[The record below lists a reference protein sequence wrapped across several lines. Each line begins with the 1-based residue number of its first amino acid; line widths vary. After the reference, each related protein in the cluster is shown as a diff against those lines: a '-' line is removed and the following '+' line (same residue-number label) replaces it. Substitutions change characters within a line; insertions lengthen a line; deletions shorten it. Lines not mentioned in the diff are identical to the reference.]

1 MAFLISLLII
11 IFSNYG
17 WANFIK
23 QEGLIQRSFDFV
35 AVSPFDDNLIYASG
49 GDSLFKKN
57 SSGWQLIYKLS
68 NGRINFI
75 YPSRY
80 QAGLVYIASDKGLM
94 ATTDDEHFD
103 YIFQERRGDTR
114 CLTVTEF
121 KDKLYLG
128 TTDGLYCALSGIYNF
143 KKLSGLPED
152 FEVWWLASNKDFL
165 YIAGSLGVYVT
176 TDDINF
182 SCLYPIS
189 QLQEEQ
195 DELQEQQEEE
205 YVRFKPTVIAVDYA
219 KPERVF
225 LGTTNGIFISIGGES
240 FKRKYISGFPQTRI
254 NHIYQDRN
262 SPYIVYVAT
271 DKGLYKYYPQTSIAM
286 EVKDG
291 LSTSEINCIAIDS
304 KGRIYLATDRG
315 LFVEGVDSKEIVLQ
329 QCEKYLG
336 PEPSF
341 REVQEAALRYN
352 EVSPQKIRA
361 WRKRLKLRAMF
372 PRLDLGYDKTV
383 TTALGA
389 TYDKVQVGP
398 RDWSVDFSWDLGN
411 LIWNS
416 YEDDVDTRSRLNT
429 QLRLD
434 ILEDVNHLYFERKRT
449 KLELLSKPPQDKSE
463 YLRKLLYL
471 EELTAA
477 LDGYTGGF
485 FSERLQE
492 LQIQKNK

>member
-1 MAFLISLLII
+1 MAFLTALLII
-11 IFSNYG
+11 FFSNYG

-23 QEGLIQRSFDFV
+23 QERLIQRNFNFV
-35 AVSPFDDNLIYASG
+35 VVSPFEDNSIYASSR
-49 GDSLFKKN
+49 DSLFKKN
-57 SSGWQLIYKLS
+57 GKDWQMVYKLP

-103 YIFQERRGDTR
+103 YIFQTRSKGTR
-114 CLTVTEF
+114 CLTVAEF

-128 TTDGLYCALSGIYNF
+128 TTDGLYSALSGIYNF
-143 KKLSGLPED
+143 KKLTGLPED
-152 FEVWWLASNKDFL
+152 FEVWWLTTNKDFL

-176 TDDINF
+176 TDGIKF

-189 QLQEEQ
+189 QLQEEKE
-195 DELQEQQEEE
+195 ELQSQEEE
-205 YVRFKPTVIAVDYA
+205 SARFKPTVIAVDYA

-225 LGTTNGIFISIGGES
+225 LGTTNGIFVSIGGER
-240 FKRKYISGFPQTRI
+240 FKIKYIAGLPQARI

-262 SPYIVYVAT
+262 SPHIVYIAT
-271 DKGLYKYYPQTSIAM
+271 DKGLYKYYPQTNVAM

-291 LSTSEINCIAIDS
+291 LPTSEINCIAIDS
-304 KGRIYLATDRG
+304 KGKIYLATDRG
-315 LFVEGVDSKEIVLQ
+315 LFVEGMDSKEIGLQ
-329 QCEKYLG
+329 QYEKYLG
-336 PEPSF
+336 PEPGF

-352 EVSPQKIRA
+352 EVSPEKIRA
-361 WRKRLKLRAMF
+361 WRRRLKLRAML

-434 ILEDVNHLYFERKRT
+434 ILEDVNHLYFERKRA
-449 KLELLSKPPQDKSE
+449 KLELLNNPPQDKSE

-477 LDGYTGGF
+477 LDGYTGGY
-485 FSERLQE
+485 FSKRLQE
-492 LQIQKNK
+492 LQGQKDK

>member
-11 IFSNYG
+11 FFSNYG

-23 QEGLIQRSFDFV
+23 QEGLIQRNFNFV
-35 AVSPFDDNLIYASG
+35 VVSPFEDNSIYASG
-49 GDSLFKKN
+49 GDCLFKKN
-57 SSGWQLIYKLS
+57 SSGWQLLYKLS

-75 YPSRY
+75 YPSQY

-103 YIFQERRGDTR
+103 YIFQTR
-114 CLTVTEF
+114 SKDARSLTVTEF

-128 TTDGLYCALSGIYNF
+128 TTDGLYSALSGIYNF
-143 KKLSGLPED
+143 KKLTDLPED
-152 FEVWWLASNKDFL
+152 FEVWWLTTNKDFL
-165 YIAGSLGVYVT
+165 YIAGSVGVYGT
-176 TDDINF
+176 TDGINF
-182 SCLYPIS
+182 SCLYPIP

-195 DELQEQQEEE
+195 EEFPPQEDEEE
-205 YVRFKPTVIAVDYA
+205 SARFNPTVIAVDYA

-225 LGTTNGIFISIGGES
+225 LGTTNGIFVSIGGKS
-240 FKRKYISGFPQTRI
+240 FKRKYISGLPQARI

-262 SPYIVYVAT
+262 SPHIVYIAT
-271 DKGLYKYYPQTSIAM
+271 DKGLYKYYPHTSVAM

-291 LSTSEINCIAIDS
+291 LPTSEINCIAIDS
-304 KGRIYLATDRG
+304 KGKIYLATDRG
-315 LFVEGVDSKEIVLQ
+315 LFVEGMDSKEIILHQ
-329 QCEKYLG
+329 YEKYLG
-336 PEPSF
+336 PEPGF

-352 EVSPQKIRA
+352 EVSSEKIRA
-361 WRKRLKLRAMF
+361 WRRRLKMRAML
-372 PRLDLGYDKTV
+372 PSVDVGYDKTISSSY
-383 TTALGA
+383 GKF
-389 TYDKVQVGP
+389 YVGP

-434 ILEDVNHLYFERKRT
+434 ILEDVNHLYFERKRA
-449 KLELLSKPPQDKSE
+449 KLELLSNPPQDKSE
-463 YLRKLLYL
+463 YLKKLLYL

-477 LDGYTGGF
+477 LDGYTGGY
-485 FSERLQE
+485 FSKRLQE
-492 LQIQKNK
+492 LQGQKDK